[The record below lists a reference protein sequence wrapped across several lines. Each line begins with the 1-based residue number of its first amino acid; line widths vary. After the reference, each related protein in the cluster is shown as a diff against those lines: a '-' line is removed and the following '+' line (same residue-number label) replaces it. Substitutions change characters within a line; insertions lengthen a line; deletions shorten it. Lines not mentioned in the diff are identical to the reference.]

1 LAKLITLDDVDDLAI
16 GSAFLGTGGGGDP
29 YIGSLLCKEAIA
41 THGPVRLISL
51 DELDDDDNVFIAAA
65 IGAPTVMIEKLFAVE
80 DAHRAVSALETRL
93 GRTATAII
101 SAEIGGLNSV
111 MPVAY
116 AAMRGLPLVDA
127 DGMGRAFPS
136 LNMTTL
142 NVYGVSCTPMSI
154 ADEHGNVAFFE
165 TRDAKTAEDFA
176 RPLVAAMGA
185 SASLSCYPMT
195 GAQAKCAALPGTMSS
210 ALTIG
215 AAIRGGDR
223 RIAPVDRLM
232 AALRSLPYYG
242 HAYRIFDGKI
252 IDLSRDNA
260 RGWVFGRCTIQAL
273 EGDSRAEI
281 GFQNENIAVRV
292 NGVLKCIVPDLVC
305 IVDRETAQP
314 IPTES
319 LRYGQRV
326 AVIGC
331 SASPR
336 LRTPEALA
344 CMGPRA
350 FAETV
355 DYVEIEQLNPA
366 ASLTKGLPA

>member
-1 LAKLITLDDVDDLAI
+1 MARFIAVDDVDDLAT

-41 THGPVRLISL
+41 RHGPVRLIGV
-51 DELDDDDNVFIAAA
+51 DELRDEDNVFVAAA
-65 IGAPTVMIEKLFAVE
+65 MGAPTVMIEKLFAVE
-80 DAHRAVSALETRL
+80 DAHRAVSALEERL

-136 LNMTTL
+136 LNMVTF
-142 NVYGVSCTPMSI
+142 NVYGVSCTPMAV

-165 TRDAKTAEDFA
+165 TSDAKTAEEFS
-176 RPLVAAMGA
+176 RPLVAQMGA
-185 SASLSCYPMT
+185 SAALSCYPMT
-195 GAQAKCAALPGTMSS
+195 GAETKRAALPDTMS
-210 ALTIG
+210 AAIAIG

-223 RIAPVDRLM
+223 DVAPVDRLL
-232 AALRSLPYYG
+232 AALRGLTYYR
-242 HAYRIFDGKI
+242 HAHRIFDGKI
-252 IDLSRDNA
+252 VDLSRDTS
-260 RGWVFGRCTIQAL
+260 RGWVFGRCAIQAL
-273 EGDSRAEI
+273 EDASRAEI
-281 GFQNENIAVRV
+281 NFQNENIAVRV
-292 NGVLKCIVPDLVC
+292 DGELKCIVPDLVC

-344 CMGPRA
+344 QMGPAA
-350 FAETV
+350 FGETA
-355 DYVEIEQLNPA
+355 DYAPIEALAGPVE
-366 ASLTKGLPA
+366 SLQTI